1 MLTMICL
8 VVGTVLC
15 FVIGGF
21 CLNDYRHEWADLVAA
36 ISMIIGYCR
45 YHRGCRNY
53 YCNYSSSR

>member
-21 CLNDYRHEWADLVAA
+21 CLNDYQHKWADLAA
-36 ISMIIGYCR
+36 AVSMMIGIVGIN
-45 YHRGCRNY
+45 RGYRNY

>member
-21 CLNDYRHEWADLVAA
+21 CLNDYQHKWAASVARDGSG
-36 ISMIIGYCR
+36 ILIEKTDIWREQYG
-45 YHRGCRNY
+45 NWTI
-53 YCNYSSSR
+53 